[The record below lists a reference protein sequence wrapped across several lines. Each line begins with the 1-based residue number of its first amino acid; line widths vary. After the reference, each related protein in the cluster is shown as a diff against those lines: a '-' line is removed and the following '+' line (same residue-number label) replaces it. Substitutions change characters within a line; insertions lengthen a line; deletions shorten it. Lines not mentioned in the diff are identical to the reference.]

1 MTYLM
6 IGSVLVLGTILYLAI
21 KNWYIVPYEDLKR
34 LYTLQR
40 LEHESNLK
48 TKNEL
53 INKMSIEIETLKS
66 KLKKEKTKNS
76 KKVSKPKILEKFDTK
91 SVIKSKKK
99 KIING

>member
-1 MTYLM
+1 M
-6 IGSVLVLGTILYLAI
+6 IGSVLVLGTILCLAI

-40 LEHESNLK
+40 LEHETNLK

-53 INKMSIEIETLKS
+53 INKMSIEIETLKA
-66 KLKKEKTKNS
+66 KLKKATNKNT

-91 SVIKSKKK
+91 SVIKSKK
-99 KIING
+99 